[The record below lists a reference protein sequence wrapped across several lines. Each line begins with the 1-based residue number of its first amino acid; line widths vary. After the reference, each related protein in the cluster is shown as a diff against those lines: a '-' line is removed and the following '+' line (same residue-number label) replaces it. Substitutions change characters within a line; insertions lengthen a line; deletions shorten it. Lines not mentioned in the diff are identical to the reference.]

1 MDIVT
6 VNYLAI
12 AVATIINT
20 MLGTLWYG
28 PLFGKQWMH
37 EMGFSQE
44 HMQRMQQKSMGLSY
58 VLMIVSA
65 LVLNYVLAHVLVQAE
80 LAFGMLD
87 VGMAMVGAF
96 WMWLGFIATTMMGIV
111 LWEGKSWKLYAINVS
126 YYLVALQL
134 AAVAIAL
141 LR

>member
-1 MDIVT
+1 MEIA

-20 MLGTLWYG
+20 VLGTLWYG
-28 PLFGKQWMH
+28 PLFGRQWMH
-37 EMGFSQE
+37 EMGFTAEKIQS
-44 HMQRMQQKSMGLSY
+44 MAQKSMGLSY
-58 VLMIVSA
+58 VLMIVGA
-65 LVLNYVLAHVLVQAE
+65 VVLNYVLAHVLMQAE

-87 VGMAMVGAF
+87 IAMAMTGAF
-96 WMWLGFIATTMMGIV
+96 WMWLGFIATTMMGQV
-111 LWEGKSWKLYAINVS
+111 LWEGKSWKLYAINVG
-126 YYLVALQL
+126 YYLVALQV